1 MVVLAFNS
9 ANGSY
14 ICAEENALLYFW
26 LYQSMFGSVVQGAWP
41 IKFKFWTFIHRLFIL
56 KCPKMPKCVYDSAML
71 VCYLMK
77 IRLLLQPESK
87 DSDWVRI
94 MSNDGFS
101 FMVKR
106 KVANTSGTLKS
117 MLDTESE

>member
-1 MVVLAFNS
+1 
-9 ANGSY
+9 
-14 ICAEENALLYFW
+14 
-26 LYQSMFGSVVQGAWP
+26 
-41 IKFKFWTFIHRLFIL
+41 
-56 KCPKMPKCVYDSAML
+56 
-71 VCYLMK
+71 MK